1 MDLFAVPVP
10 GTRGASRGVAFAFSR
25 DAQTLAGGLP
35 AAGSALRWAL
45 QSCWVLC
52 QAAAGRNGL
61 YDLAAAGHASILHVS
76 PVLRKYLGRAVR
88 VWNSS
93 SPHVL
98 FAPLIWSCWK
108 VKGEVKL
115 FHKPT
120 SRKGGLLLQSRVLC
134 SGLALLLRMQEQQL
148 LTFVPR
154 PCCSHWCQNKEGAAS
169 PVFFL
174 CGEGVRAGKPLVSDL
189 FHQHH
194 CLLGAGRVCMVS
206 SNASL
211 LGHGHMSPLQR
222 VCGSFVSPPPACG
235 FCQAAR
241 GWPSCSLGL
250 CWCRSSGEQAAPSRR
265 AFGQR
270 FWSQPRSRAF

>member
-61 YDLAAAGHASILHVS
+61 YNLAAAGHASILHVS

-115 FHKPT
+115 FQKPT
-120 SRKGGLLLQSRVLC
+120 SRKGGLLLLWV
-134 SGLALLLRMQEQQL
+134 QEQQL
-148 LTFVPR
+148 LTFMPR
-154 PCCSHWCQNKEGAAS
+154 PCCSHCCQNKEGAAS
-169 PVFFL
+169 PVLLL
-174 CGEGVRAGKPLVSDL
+174 CGEGIRAGKLLVFDF
-189 FHQHH
+189 FHQRH
-194 CLLGAGRVCMVS
+194 CLPGAGRVCMGS
-206 SNASL
+206 SDASL
-211 LGHGHMSPLQR
+211 LGHGHVCPLQP

-270 FWSQPRSRAF
+270 L